1 MRILSWKRWILPAD
15 NSMAAEKG
23 VIWLLRAA
31 MNLLYKVLS
40 VD

>member
-1 MRILSWKRWILPAD
+1 
-15 NSMAAEKG
+15 MAAEKG

-40 VD
+40 VDYQQRERVIGTINPTCP